1 MGIRG
6 ISMEITIARSTG
18 FCSGVRRAI
27 SGLERVLEEQG
38 KTYCLGEIIHN
49 PQVVERLKGLG
60 MVVVKSIG
68 EVPEGSRFIIRSHG
82 LPKEDVS
89 EAEKRDLEIYD
100 FTCPKVKK
108 THTLVKDLMARGYRC
123 YIAGNPEHPE
133 VKAIL
138 SLTGTKGTVVENEK
152 ELPAAL
158 PSGRIALVVQTTFN
172 PGQFLNIAD
181 RIILLSKKTLVCNTL
196 CEETIKRQKEA
207 KEIAG
212 RVDLVV
218 VVGGKGS
225 SNTKTLYQIVREHT
239 EAVQVETPEELKS
252 EWFEGVNSVGV
263 TSGAS
268 TPEQTVR
275 FVADT
280 IRTIAPAD

>member
-1 MGIRG
+1 MK
-6 ISMEITIARSTG
+6 ISIARSTG

-27 SGLERVLEEQG
+27 SGLEQVLEEQG